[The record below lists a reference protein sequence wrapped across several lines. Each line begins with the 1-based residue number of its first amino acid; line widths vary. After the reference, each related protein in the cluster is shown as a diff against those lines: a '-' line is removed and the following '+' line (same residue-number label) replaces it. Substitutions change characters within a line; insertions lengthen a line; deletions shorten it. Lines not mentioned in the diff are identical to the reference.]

1 MVKVRVV
8 LAIALDTLGVVT
20 VVAAGALTEL
30 LCLTGLG
37 VLEGLFLNFPAA
49 IHVADGFLFRSTVR
63 FFFGG
68 LGGSSVA
75 TSNCE

>member
-1 MVKVRVV
+1 M
-8 LAIALDTLGVVT
+8 LAIALDTWGVLA
-20 VVAAGALTEL
+20 VVVAGALTEL

-49 IHVADGFLFRSTVR
+49 IRVADGFLFRSTVH

-68 LGGSSVA
+68 LGGSSVG
-75 TSNCE
+75 NIKL

>member
-1 MVKVRVV
+1 MVKVCEV
-8 LAIALDTLGVVT
+8 LAIALVTLGAVT
-20 VVAAGALTEL
+20 VVVAGTLTEL

-68 LGGSSVA
+68 LGGLSMA
-75 TSNCE
+75 KSNCE

>member
-8 LAIALDTLGVVT
+8 LAIVLDTWGVVA
-20 VVAAGALTEL
+20 VIIAGALTEL

-49 IHVADGFLFRSTVR
+49 IHVADGFLFRLTVC

-68 LGGSSVA
+68 LGGLSVA
-75 TSNCE
+75 KPNCE